1 MRDLIDSSS
10 SYGIVRKRL
19 LIWGVITAAIY
30 LAYLIIF
37 PLLPAI
43 DQSKTVLD
51 IEIILKSGKRWIAL
65 LYLLGLGLLFFSYWR
80 MLRTVHELS
89 KTDPEA
95 AKSMREWI
103 LGFGLLCGIIL
114 IGLYPITALDVVL
127 YVVRARLWTLYG
139 GSPMVA
145 LPMNFPQDPFISLA
159 GEYAKQPSPYG
170 PLWELVAQIPMKLG
184 MTGIA
189 GGVIAMKVISLLSYF
204 GTGILIGWHA
214 MQDSAKYS
222 VSSITALT
230 FFALNPLV
238 LMQTIGNGHNDM
250 LMLFLMTLG
259 LVLWQRD
266 KWTWATLALTL
277 ATLIKVTGLIL
288 LPLFGMAVLVASPT
302 WKERLTRGLG
312 MFLIFSVTTLI
323 AYRLTGPLPDVFDGV
338 RYAALGRLGYTP
350 AYAIRVI
357 LREIFPGN
365 VPIINLPEATLR
377 NIFIFYYIYLLIKLA
392 QKKMTLLEAGFLAYF
407 SQLIL
412 GSTFRI
418 WYPLW
423 LVPFAALNLNSRT
436 YWRTFLFSITAE
448 LSILSYYILWRWF
461 LRHWDWG
468 ENGPLKEYWDYW
480 LIMTWLTVPWAFGIP
495 VLGPLLRRRKNPQ
508 TFDTTLSI

>member
-1 MRDLIDSSS
+1 MTVAMDATAVTTDAR
-10 SYGIVRKRL
+10 RQL
-19 LIWGVITAAIY
+19 LYWGAITAAIY
-30 LAYLIIF
+30 IAYLVFF

-51 IEIILKSGKRWIAL
+51 IEIILKNGRQWIAL
-65 LYLLGLGLLFFSYWR
+65 AYVVGLGVLFYAYWR
-80 MLRTVHELS
+80 MLQTVHVLS
-89 KTDPEA
+89 KLDPS
-95 AKSMREWI
+95 KSNFLRKWI
-103 LGFGLLCGIIL
+103 LGFGMLCGLIL

-127 YVVRARLWTLYG
+127 YVVRARLWTLYNA
-139 GSPMVA
+139 SPMIA
-145 LPMNFPQDPFISLA
+145 LPMNFPQDPFITLA

-170 PLWELVAQIPMKLG
+170 PLWELVAQIPLQLG
-184 MTGIA
+184 ITGIA
-189 GGVIAMKVISLLSYF
+189 GGVIAMKVISLLSYV

-214 MQDSAKYS
+214 QQDSSKYN
-222 VSSITALT
+222 VSSLTALT

-259 LVLWQRD
+259 LVLWQRGQ
-266 KWTWATLALTL
+266 WTWATLALTL
-277 ATLIKVTGLIL
+277 AVLIKVTALIL
-288 LPLFGMAVLVASPT
+288 LPLFAMAVLVASPT
-302 WKERLTRGLG
+302 WKDRLTRGLG
-312 MFLIFSVTTLI
+312 MLLIFSVTTLL
-323 AYRLTGPLPDVFDGV
+323 AYRLTGPFPEVFNGV
-338 RYAALGRLGYTP
+338 LYAALGRLGYSP
-350 AYAIRVI
+350 AYAIRVV

-365 VPIINLPEATLR
+365 TPIINLPEPTLR
-377 NIFIFYYIYLLIKLA
+377 NIFILYYAYLMLKLA

-468 ENGPLKEYWDYW
+468 ETGPLKEYWDYW
-480 LIMTWLTVPWAFGIP
+480 LIMTLLTVPWTFGIP
-495 VLGPLLRRRKNPQ
+495 LVGPWLRRRKDPAV
-508 TFDTTLSI
+508 FDTSLSI

>member
-1 MRDLIDSSS
+1 MTATDL
-10 SYGIVRKRL
+10 SYAAARKQ
-19 LIWGVITAAIY
+19 LIYWGALTALIY
-30 LAYLIIF
+30 FAYLVFF

-43 DQSKTVLD
+43 DRSETVLD
-51 IEIILKSGKRWIAL
+51 IEIMLKNGKQWIAL
-65 LYLLGLGLLFFSYWR
+65 LYVLGLGALFFAYWR
-80 MLRTVHELS
+80 MLQTVHALS
-89 KTDPEA
+89 KIDRTTAE
-95 AKSMREWI
+95 SLREWI

-139 GSPMVA
+139 ASPMTA
-145 LPMNFPQDPFISLA
+145 LPMNFPQDPFITLA

-170 PLWELVAQIPMKLG
+170 PLWELVAQIPMQLG
-184 MTGIA
+184 ITGIA
-189 GGVIAMKVISLLSYF
+189 SGVIVMKLISLFSYL

-214 MQDSAKYS
+214 DQDLSKYD
-222 VSSITALT
+222 VSRVTALT

-238 LMQTIGNGHNDM
+238 LLQAIGNGHNDM

-259 LVLWQRD
+259 LLFWQRD
-266 KWTWATLALTL
+266 KWTWATMALTL

-302 WKERLTRGLG
+302 WKQRLTRGLG
-312 MFLIFSVTTLI
+312 MFLIFSVTALI
-323 AYRLTGPLPDVFDGV
+323 AYRLTGPFPEVFDGV
-338 RYAALGRLGYTP
+338 RHAALGRLGYTP

-365 VPIINLPEATLR
+365 IPVINLPEATLR
-377 NIFIFYYIYLLIKLA
+377 NLFIFYYIYLLIKLV

-407 SQLIL
+407 SQLVL

-423 LVPFAALNLNSRT
+423 LIPFAALNLNSRT

-461 LRHWDWG
+461 LRHWNWG

-480 LIMTWLTVPWAFGIP
+480 LVMTWLTVPWTFGIP
-495 VLGPLLRRRKNPQ
+495 LIGPLLRRRKDPQ